1 MIDVISQYLVPKKSR
16 KGLIKMSKMKCWV
29 CGKNAFSRVG
39 GTDEL
44 SLHPDRFKIT
54 DANYGISLP
63 RYKCRN
69 CGFIQCN
76 TKDVTKFYKGLEDEE
91 YIDSGNQRA
100 LQFKKLLKNVKKYIP
115 ANGKILDIGAGS
127 GLFLREA
134 AKMGYSATGIE
145 PSLFLA
151 NAGKKDGLDIIQGTF
166 PENCP
171 PQKYDAIFLTDVI
184 EHIADPLSML
194 ESIPKFLASGGRV
207 IVTTPDVSS
216 VMAKVM
222 GKRWWHYR
230 IAHVGYYNRYT
241 LKTIMDSAGMC
252 LVKWKYAKWYF
263 SSRYIAERLLNYL
276 PFVKPLSK
284 LAPEKLMIPLN
295 LFDSRLFVFEVK
307 DNQ

>member
-1 MIDVISQYLVPKKSR
+1 MSQNLVPVKMR

-29 CGKNAFSRVG
+29 CGKNVFSRVG
-39 GTDEL
+39 GIDEL

-69 CGFIQCN
+69 CGFIQCD
-76 TKDVTKFYKGLEDEE
+76 TIDVTKFYEGLEDVE

-100 LQFKKLLKNVKKYIP
+100 LQFKKLLKNVKQYIP

-134 AKMGYSATGIE
+134 VNLGYSATGIE

-151 NAGKKDGLDIIQGTF
+151 KAGKKDGLDIIQGTF

-171 PQKYDAIFLTDVI
+171 RKKYDAIFLTDVI
-184 EHIADPLSML
+184 EHIADPLQML
-194 ESIPKFLASGGRV
+194 KSIPKFLAPGGRV

-216 VMAKVM
+216 VMARVM
-222 GKRWWHYR
+222 GRRWWHYR
-230 IAHVGYYNRYT
+230 IAHVGYYNKHT
-241 LKTIMDSAGMC
+241 TEMIMDSAGMH

-263 SSRYIAERLLNYL
+263 SSRYIAERLLKYL
-276 PFVKPLSK
+276 PFAKPLAK

-307 DNQ
+307 DNS